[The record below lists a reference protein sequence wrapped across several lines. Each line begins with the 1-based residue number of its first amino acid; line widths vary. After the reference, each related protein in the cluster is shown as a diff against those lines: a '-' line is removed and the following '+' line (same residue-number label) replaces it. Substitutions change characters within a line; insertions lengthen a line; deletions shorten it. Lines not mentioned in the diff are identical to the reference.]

1 MQYKLHTGDNREVL
15 KSMPDNCV
23 DSIVTD
29 PPYELGFMNKKWDS
43 SGISYDQGL
52 WSECLRVLKP
62 GGYLLAFGGTR
73 TFHRLAVAIEDSGFE
88 LRDTIMWLYS
98 SGFPKSLDVSKNL
111 DKLAGVEDLRPDD
124 GPNPSRRP
132 SAYTWSSG
140 NGHTAMRPD
149 RKTSAYSDEAKLWE
163 GWGTALKPAYE
174 PIIVAR
180 KPLDGTVVNNLL
192 KWGVG
197 VININ
202 GCRINYASE
211 ADKKLGQ
218 SSRPSTSKGMSYYSE
233 SYSDSFDRTDRS
245 SINGRWPANIT
256 FDETAAALLDEQSG
270 ISRSSQR
277 VGKRSGKDSGTFGEF
292 SGQDNV
298 VMGHSDSGGASR
310 FFYVSKTSLKEREAG
325 LDHLPLTRESD
336 CQKDDGVGG
345 DNPRNRTNTARRNHH
360 PTIKP
365 IELMRYLVR
374 LVTPKGCVVLDPF
387 MGSGST
393 GCACALEGM
402 DFIGIDIDPS
412 YVIIAEARIKHWQ
425 A

>member
-43 SGISYDQGL
+43 SGISYDQDL

-98 SGFPKSLDVSKNL
+98 SGFPKSLDVSKTL
-111 DKLAGVEDLRPDD
+111 DKLAGVEDLRPDN

-132 SAYTWSSG
+132 LAYTWSSG
-140 NGHTAMRPD
+140 NGHTAMQPE

-197 VININ
+197 VINID
-202 GCRINYASE
+202 GCRIPTEDNLRGGTFGGSFSRGSRDEFGNLKKAIGSG
-211 ADKKLGQ
+211 DK
-218 SSRPSTSKGMSYYSE
+218 
-233 SYSDSFDRTDRS
+233 
-245 SINGRWPANIT
+245 GRWPANIT

-270 ISRSSQR
+270 VSKSSQR

-336 CQKDDGVGG
+336 RQKDDGVGG